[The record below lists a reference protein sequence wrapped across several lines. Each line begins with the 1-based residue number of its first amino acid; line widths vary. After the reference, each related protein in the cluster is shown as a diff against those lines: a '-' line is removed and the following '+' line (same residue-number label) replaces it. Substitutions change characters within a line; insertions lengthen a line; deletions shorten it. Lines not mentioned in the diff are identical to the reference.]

1 MIRLGAT
8 GSALVALTLACVPAT
23 AASASSAADRFAA
36 GAVVVGQ
43 NFEAPGTCP
52 PATTALQV
60 SSGDGTDYTV
70 RSVGVLTSFSTILS
84 GGFRGL
90 VVRPGAAGHY
100 SVVGASPL
108 RLGTSLSTPTT
119 VPVRIPVLPGDVLG
133 IDLPTT
139 TTGCAVNTGNPVDLA
154 QVGTLITPTDFE
166 PSAPPNPGQRLN
178 IAAVLEPDVDGDGY
192 GDVSQDGCPAL
203 ASLQSPCP
211 TPDTKVRHKPPA
223 LVHHSLIGF
232 KLTSTV
238 PGSTFECSI
247 DARKFRTCKATFKK
261 RFSVGPHRVKVR
273 AVSPLGF
280 TDASPAKVHFR
291 VEPS

>member
-8 GSALVALTLACVPAT
+8 GTALVALSVAGVLAAP
-23 AASASSAADRFAA
+23 ASASSAGDRFAA

-43 NFEAPGTCP
+43 NFVAPGTCL
-52 PATTALQV
+52 ANTTALQL

-70 RSVGVLTSFSTILS
+70 RSAGVLTSFSTIMS

-90 VVRPGAAGHY
+90 VVRPAGSGHY

-119 VPVRIPVLPGDVLG
+119 VAVRIPVLPGDVLG
-133 IDLPTT
+133 LDLPAA
-139 TTGCAVNTGNPVDLA
+139 TTGCAVNTGNPLDLA
-154 QVGTLITPTDFE
+154 QVGTLATSTDFVA
-166 PSAPPNPGQRLN
+166 SGPPNPGQRIN
-178 IAAVLEPDVDGDGY
+178 VAAVLEPDVDGDGY

-211 TPDTKVRHKPPA
+211 TPDTRVKHKPPA
-223 LVHHSLIGF
+223 LVHHSLIRF
-232 KLTSTV
+232 KLRSTV

-247 DARKFRTCKATFKK
+247 DAATFRTCKASFKK
-261 RFSVGPHRVKVR
+261 RFSLGRHRVKVR

-280 TDASPAKVHFR
+280 TDASPAKLHFR
-291 VEPS
+291 VEPN